1 VYSVAWSPTQA
12 DLVATGGGD
21 DRAFLWRVG
30 QEAYEETGGEVLEL
44 SGHTDTISGLAFSAD
59 GTALASAGMDGRVKV
74 WEAATGRCLQ
84 TLEGAGEAMDWVRW
98 HPKGGVLLAGAADF
112 SAWMWLAQ
120 TGACMQVR
128 NNNSCWL
135 AG

>member
-1 VYSVAWSPTQA
+1 M
-12 DLVATGGGD
+12 
-21 DRAFLWRVG
+21 
-30 QEAYEETGGEVLEL
+30 LEL

-84 TLEGAGEAMDWVRW
+84 TLEGAGEAMDWVRG

-120 TGACMQVR
+120 TGACMQVQ